1 METNK
6 VDKILFK
13 VLAGDYLHTYS
24 LYGIQWSITR
34 EMAPIYTVEDPRSY
48 SRNQRPIAGAL
59 VPEISIRLD
68 EPIVG
73 YIVIHVGGETVILED
88 VKILNEGVPCNQ
100 LVADC
105 LMTFVAGKVVG
116 DVLNKNFKQSLF
128 TYRFGV

>member
-13 VLAGDYLHTYS
+13 VSAGDYLHTYS
-24 LYGIQWSITR
+24 LYGIQWSVTR
-34 EMAPIYTVEDPRSY
+34 EMAPIYTADDPRAY
-48 SRNQRPIAGAL
+48 SRNRRSIAGAL

-73 YIVIHVGGETVILED
+73 YIVIHADGETVILED
-88 VKILNEGVPCNQ
+88 VKILNEGGPCNQ

-105 LMTFVAGKVVG
+105 LMTFVAGKIVG
-116 DVLNKNFKQSLF
+116 DVLGKSFKQSLF
-128 TYRFGV
+128 TYRFSV